1 MSFPPSNYIRNQNSV
16 RRWDNILN
24 NLRKEIAH
32 LRKLTLK
39 GLKGTLK
46 ASNTG
51 LVGGTGTDTDGG
63 STVND
68 IFSMGGFLTLSRIY
82 LNFNINYNYSS
93 SNEIMLVDNWALD
106 YGNGGSVLT
115 EGHHFIVPDFING
128 KSTADS
134 KLFVQVIFKTNFEL
148 IYDLDS
154 TNLTFHL
161 IKNGDVI
168 VATHKYS
175 EHYLFSNVVFHGL
188 TADMNDIVVCDPGD
202 TLDLYVSNN
211 GESKINIYGSIFD
224 TYALFSVVRV
234 IRTTDL

>member
-51 LVGGTGTDTDGG
+51 LVGGTGTDG
-63 STVND
+63 ND
-68 IFSMGGFLTLSRIY
+68 IFSMGGFLTLSRIF

-93 SNEIMLVDNWALD
+93 SEEIMPVDNWALD
-106 YGNGGSVLT
+106 YGNGGDVLT
-115 EGHHFIVPDFING
+115 GGHHFVVPNFING
-128 KSTADS
+128 ESTANS
-134 KLFVQVIFKTNFEL
+134 KLFVQVIFKANFEL
-148 IYDLDS
+148 VYDFDS
-154 TNLTFHL
+154 TNLTFYL
-161 IKNGDVI
+161 VKNDNI
-168 VATHKYS
+168 IIATHKYAEYS
-175 EHYLFSNVVFHGL
+175 LSSNVIFHGL
-188 TADMNDIVVCDPGD
+188 CADINDIVICDPGD
-202 TLDLYVSNN
+202 TLDFYITNN
-211 GESKINIYGSIFD
+211 GESKINIFGSTSD

-234 IRTTDL
+234 ISTSDL